1 MKKKFSDEATKIEA
15 RKRFSTNQVQ
25 KEIDYSEVMKKI
37 KEANEI
43 CKMLGKAIKFKTAF
57 VKQMVDDSGR
67 NMSMRGSVN
76 PAQAKYK
83 EDLQIQV
90 HNAGSIMMWNQD
102 EFEDR
107 LLMMRDA
114 LVTKEISKGEDIE
127 KTTQEIFQ
135 PIEEDI
141 DTMNFDEVFAQND
154 VESEEI
160 KNQEQP
166 EVMMR

>member
-83 EDLQIQV
+83 EDL
-90 HNAGSIMMWNQD
+90 
-102 EFEDR
+102 
-107 LLMMRDA
+107 
-114 LVTKEISKGEDIE
+114 
-127 KTTQEIFQ
+127 
-135 PIEEDI
+135 
-141 DTMNFDEVFAQND
+141 
-154 VESEEI
+154 
-160 KNQEQP
+160 
-166 EVMMR
+166 